1 MAQDIRQDFGTD
13 SAVTIALDGL
23 ANGSSATSN
32 AIDLGNPGPFALS
45 LEVTLNGT
53 SASNTER
60 ADVYA
65 QWSNDNADFSDSGN
79 DLLVGTVVLNGTTGV
94 IKVLSVPVFAR
105 HVKIRVENNSGDAL
119 SSGSP
124 SENFVRYVP
133 ISVDQA

>member
-1 MAQDIRQDFGTD
+1 MAEDIRQHFGTD
-13 SAVTIALDGL
+13 TPVTIALDGL

-32 AIDLGNPGPFALS
+32 AIDLGQPGPFALS
-45 LEVTLNGT
+45 LDVTLNGA
-53 SASNTER
+53 SASNTDQ
-60 ADVYA
+60 ADIYA

-79 DLLVGTVVLNGTTGV
+79 DLLVGVVVLNGTTGV

-105 HVKIRVENNSGDAL
+105 YLRIRVENNSGDAL

-124 SENFVRYVP
+124 SENVLRYVP

>member
-13 SAVTIALDGL
+13 TAVTIALDGL
-23 ANGSSATSN
+23 ANGSAATST

-53 SASNTER
+53 SASNTDT
-60 ADVYA
+60 ADIYA

-79 DLLVGTVVLNGTTGV
+79 DLLVGAVVLNGTTGV

-105 HVKIRVENNSGDAL
+105 YVKIRVENNSGDAL

-124 SENFVRYVP
+124 SENFLRYVP